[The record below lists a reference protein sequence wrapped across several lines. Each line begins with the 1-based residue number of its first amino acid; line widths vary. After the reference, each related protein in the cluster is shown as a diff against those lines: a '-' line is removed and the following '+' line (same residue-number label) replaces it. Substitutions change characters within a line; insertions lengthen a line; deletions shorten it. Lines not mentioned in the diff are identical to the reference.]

1 MSKVSFLNFRNR
13 LSRKCSSLKS
23 PQLSFSFNKERQK
36 SSNNINVST
45 VLVQPNVEEMR
56 WVFDKFDTNKDG
68 KISKEEYKAALKL
81 LGNKQG
87 SIAEAEVAKSF
98 QFVDTDGDGFI
109 DFKEFMEMMQNNNNN
124 NMGGDGGE
132 KKSDIQSA
140 FKLFDTNGDGKIS
153 AQELMQVLK
162 NIGEKCNLDSCRK
175 MIRGVDADGDG
186 LIDMDEFMNMM
197 TRTMKVS

>member
-1 MSKVSFLNFRNR
+1 MSKVSFLNFRNS

-23 PQLSFSFNKERQK
+23 PQLSFSFTKERQK
-36 SSNNINVST
+36 SSNNNNVSR

-124 NMGGDGGE
+124 IITWE
-132 KKSDIQSA
+132 
-140 FKLFDTNGDGKIS
+140 
-153 AQELMQVLK
+153 VLK

-175 MIRGVDADGDG
+175 MIRAVDADGDG

>member
-1 MSKVSFLNFRNR
+1 MSKVSFLNFRNS
-13 LSRKCSSLKS
+13 LTRKCSSLKS

-36 SSNNINVST
+36 SSNNNNVSR
-45 VLVQPNVEEMR
+45 VLVQPKVEEMR
-56 WVFDKFDTNKDG
+56 WVFDKYDTNKDG
-68 KISKEEYKAALKL
+68 KISKEEYKAALNL

-87 SIAEAEVAKSF
+87 SIAEAVVAKSF

-124 NMGGDGGE
+124 MGVDGGE
-132 KKSDIQSA
+132 KKTDIQSA
-140 FKLFDTNGDGKIS
+140 FKLFDTDGDGKIS